1 MQAQLLGS
9 DQIRKRLDPGLA
21 LVLVLA
27 LFNIAPLASNPGLPN
42 GTDALYHS
50 FRAAEMWRSWEQGL
64 LAPSW
69 AEGFYFGYGSPLF
82 HFYAS
87 LTYYLTS
94 VFHFVL
100 GLGALEALRWLL
112 LGCLLAGGGGM
123 YLFCRRRSGRLG
135 AVIAGL
141 LYVYSPYL
149 MFTEAYARGA
159 YPELL
164 AFALFPLLLW
174 RVDALRDK
182 PGPLNFL
189 AVALLQVALINAH
202 NLMALTLTG
211 IGIAWVA
218 FESAIQHFNREAS
231 QLKPRAALLTLL
243 AMLLGILLS
252 ASFWLPLLL
261 ESDSAHLENLT
272 AAGLL
277 DYHRNFVRFS
287 DLLSSAPM
295 HDAGAINGLRELRVL
310 GVAQWIAAVTGA
322 LGGAALYLRGY
333 RTRHPQAYL
342 GAVFFGLLALA
353 LICLMT
359 PASSP
364 VWAGLRPLRFLQF
377 PWRLLGPAAA
387 CLAIVASMN
396 GHWLARLD
404 ARYQLSM
411 IALVIALP
419 IATAFPLLYVPEW
432 RHTRLDASI
441 GAYHEEELAGRQL
454 GTTFTDEFRP
464 RDAHT
469 TPAPTLDLLADY
481 ADGYPIDKL
490 NRASLPAGVTAEF
503 ISNSPQ
509 SLAWRI
515 RASEAVTLEIYNFYW
530 LGWRAEADG
539 RALSIGPSANHGLI
553 TVAAPAGDYSLRVYL
568 ASTPARDVA
577 AAVSM
582 AAALVLLFIVWR
594 LRKRSETARPY
605 WTAPQLTRTQACGIL
620 LGGGMALLVFAF
632 TFREGVAWLNSP
644 PGLALP
650 AQIQRRFTLDDRFQL
665 LGYDISAERLRAGD
679 RLTVA
684 AYWRAL
690 SESDIDF
697 SSFLHLSSGGPPHA
711 QVDKPHPG
719 GRAVSEW
726 WHPGGYVFD
735 AYALEIPAR
744 LPAGDYDLIL
754 GLYTCEL
761 MPADDCG
768 NGYRPS
774 VRDENGDLVGDS
786 VKLATIRVDER

>member
-1 MQAQLLGS
+1 MQFLGS
-9 DQIRKRLDPGLA
+9 ARIRHSHDPGLA
-21 LVLVLA
+21 LVLLLS
-27 LFNIAPLASNPGLPN
+27 LFNIVPLASNPGLPN
-42 GTDALYHS
+42 GTDVLYHS
-50 FRAAEMWRSWEQGL
+50 FRAAEMWRSWEHGL

-94 VFHFVL
+94 VLRFGL
-100 GLGALEALRWLL
+100 GFGALEALRWLL
-112 LGCLLAGGGGM
+112 LGALLAGVGGM

-149 MFTEAYARGA
+149 MFTETYARGA

-164 AFALFPLLLW
+164 AFALFPCLLW

-182 PGPLNFL
+182 PGRLNFL
-189 AVALLQVALINAH
+189 AVALLQAALINAH

-211 IGIAWVA
+211 ICIAWLL
-218 FESAIQHFNREAS
+218 FETATQHFNREAS
-231 QLKPRAALLTLL
+231 QLTPRSALLSLL
-243 AMLLGILLS
+243 ALLLGIMLA
-252 ASFWLPLLL
+252 ASFWLPVLL
-261 ESDSAHLENLT
+261 ESDSVHLENLT
-272 AAGLL
+272 ASGLL
-277 DYHRNFVRFS
+277 DYHRNFARFG
-287 DLLSSAPM
+287 DLLASPPI

-310 GVAQWIAAVTGA
+310 GVAQWIAALTGA
-322 LGGAALYLRGY
+322 LGGAALYARGY
-333 RTRHPQAYL
+333 RTRHPQAFL
-342 GAVFFGLLALA
+342 GALFFGLLALA
-353 LICLMT
+353 LIFLMT
-359 PASSP
+359 PASASA
-364 VWAGLRPLRFLQF
+364 WAGLRPLRFLQF

-396 GHWLARLD
+396 GFWLARLG
-404 ARYQLSM
+404 ARHQLSL

-419 IATAFPLLYVPEW
+419 IATAFPLFYVPEW
-432 RHTRLDASI
+432 RHRQLDTSL
-441 GAYHEEELAGRQL
+441 GAYHAEEVAGRQL

-469 TPAPTLDLLADY
+469 TPAPTLDLLVDY

-490 NRASLPAGVTAEF
+490 NRASLPAGVQAEF
-503 ISNSPQ
+503 VANSPQ
-509 SLAWRI
+509 ALSWRI
-515 RASEAVTLEIYNFYW
+515 RASESFEAEIYSFYW

-539 RALSIGPSANHGLI
+539 RALNVEPSANHGLI
-553 TVAAPAGDYSLRVYL
+553 TVAAPAGDYSLRVFL
-568 ASTPARDVA
+568 GSTPARDVA

-594 LRKRSETARPY
+594 LRKRAETTRPY
-605 WTAPQLTRTQACGIL
+605 WTAPRLTRTQVLGVL
-620 LGGGMALLVFAF
+620 TGGGLALLVFAF
-632 TFREGVAWLNSP
+632 TFREGVAWLHSP
-644 PGLALP
+644 PGEALP
-650 AQIQRRFTLDDRFQL
+650 AQVQRRFTLDDRFQL
-665 LGYDISAERLRAGD
+665 LGYDISAERLRPGD
-679 RLTVA
+679 TLTVN

-690 SESDIDF
+690 KEGDIDF

-711 QVDKPHPG
+711 QVDKLHPG

-735 AYALEIPAR
+735 AYALEIPKR
-744 LPAGDYDLIL
+744 LPAGDYDLII
-754 GLYTCEL
+754 GLYTCAL

-768 NGYRPS
+768 NGYRPGVS
-774 VRDENGDLVGDS
+774 DESGEPVGDS
-786 VKLATIRVDER
+786 IKLATIQVDAR